1 MPIPMTLIDI
11 APKLEPGKSPFEDV
25 SIYSPPGP
33 EGDATKLS
41 SPRSYT
47 LSLSPQLI
55 YSRSSLLP
63 VLISSKVFRQ
73 LEFQAV
79 GGWWIQKPGTGSASE
94 GDDANSASTTLYRVP
109 GSREDVFADKL
120 ISVKSKR
127 TLMRF
132 LRHISRDQQDSEE
145 SEEEDLSMPLPDY
158 LSSKLQVPDELHDP
172 LLSLSLSQNSPK
184 QTPANYAVSRI
195 KQHLASIGVF
205 GPGFGSLIA
214 KWGGGSEI
222 ASDSPESDDGRTRI
236 QLSNGDTVTT
246 KFTVGSY
253 WDLPS
258 QPVTSQARC
267 HKVARSISVVSSPL
281 ESLFEITAEGAP
293 TPAGA
298 VVVFPGKSLGQ
309 GDDSRPVYLLI
320 HSCDTGECP
329 LGQSVIYGST
339 GLPGPQGQGLIE
351 SAVNELLKVVANPT
365 AKVLWS
371 LRYTQLGR
379 DDDIVNAT
387 QAVEPNTRNI
397 ISFPPPSLDLA
408 VDDATIDLV
417 RAAWKAIMG
426 EEAVDD
432 EFMDFEDR
440 EGAYDDD

>member
-1 MPIPMTLIDI
+1 MTLIDI
-11 APKLEPGKSPFEDV
+11 APKLESGKSPFEDA

-79 GGWWIQKPGTGSASE
+79 GSWWIQKPGTGSESE
-94 GDDANSASTTLYRVP
+94 GDATNSASTTLYRVP
-109 GSREDVFADKL
+109 GSREDVFADRL

-127 TLMRF
+127 TLMKF
-132 LRHISRDQQDSEE
+132 LRHISKDQQDGEE
-145 SEEEDLSMPLPDY
+145 SEEEDLSIPLPDY
-158 LSSKLQVPDELHDP
+158 LSSKFQIPDELHDP

-184 QTPANYAVSRI
+184 QTAANYAVSRI

-222 ASDSPESDDGRTRI
+222 AQVGCRALAVGGGVYVLNAGVESISDSPDSDDGRTHIR
-236 QLSNGDTVTT
+236 LSNGDTVTT
-246 KFTVGSY
+246 KFTVGSH

-258 QPVTSQARC
+258 QPVAMHQPHC
-267 HKVARSISVVSSPL
+267 HKVARSISVVGSPL
-281 ESLFEITAEGAP
+281 ETLFEITAEGAP

-309 GDDSRPVYLLI
+309 GDDSPPVYLLV

-329 LGQSVIYGST
+329 IGQSKSDFLYLQPFYSTAQMMLSQILIYIACNCIDEIYSIILIMSST
-339 GLPGPQGQGLIE
+339 I
-351 SAVNELLKVVANPT
+351 
-365 AKVLWS
+365 
-371 LRYTQLGR
+371 
-379 DDDIVNAT
+379 
-387 QAVEPNTRNI
+387 NI
-397 ISFPPPSLDLA
+397 LCAYISMA
-408 VDDATIDLV
+408 
-417 RAAWKAIMG
+417 
-426 EEAVDD
+426 
-432 EFMDFEDR
+432 
-440 EGAYDDD
+440 